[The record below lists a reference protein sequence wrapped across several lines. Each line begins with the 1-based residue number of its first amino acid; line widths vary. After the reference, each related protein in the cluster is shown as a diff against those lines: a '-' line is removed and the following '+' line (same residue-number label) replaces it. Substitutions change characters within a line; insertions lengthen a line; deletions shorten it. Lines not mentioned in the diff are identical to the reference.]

1 MGLVPVFSDSC
12 HIITVFL
19 FTFNIALGKEYN
31 WDHCHEFYHN
41 PIL

>member
-1 MGLVPVFSDSC
+1 MGLFSKFSDSY

-19 FTFNIALGKEYN
+19 FAFNIVLGKEYN

-41 PIL
+41 SIL